1 MGQRLN
7 VEITKNGDIL
17 ANAYYHWSAY
27 TMDALRLTERIIHD
41 YLDIYGLP
49 LTYYPDEI
57 SDLEIATRLLIMTGA
72 GVDAIERDRLK
83 ADPPEGL
90 FTKQGSI
97 ILPRSVN
104 RNAGLIAVTKEGIE
118 ETRKWEEGRVTIDIG
133 TKNVDFQVCSYLTKE
148 EVDECCDGLDT
159 STLVESDFDISK
171 QSFNTYLNGRVS
183 EFVKAHPEG
192 YKHGDDYI
200 LWIA

>member
-17 ANAYYHWSAY
+17 ANAYYHWDAFTY
-27 TMDALRLTERIIHD
+27 TAIRKAERIID
-41 YLDIYGLP
+41 DFLDIYGLP
-49 LTYYPDEI
+49 LAYYPDEI
-57 SDLEIATRLLIMTGA
+57 TDLEIATRLLIMTGA
-72 GVDAIERDRLK
+72 GVNAEESVRIADSDISKRLI
-83 ADPPEGL
+83 AEG
-90 FTKQGSI
+90 I
-97 ILPRSVN
+97 ILPKSVN
-104 RNAGLIAVTKEGIE
+104 RSAGLIAVTKEGIE

-183 EFVKAHPEG
+183 EFVKAHPNG